1 MYYAYIRVSTD
12 HQHVENQK
20 HEINI
25 FAQKKDIQINKWV
38 DETIS
43 SRKPL
48 QELIKDIKK
57 SKCHFRIITS
67 ENDVLLVTHNMSK
80 LVNDGKVKIL
90 YMKDGHLIDTNN

>member
-1 MYYAYIRVSTD
+1 MD
-12 HQHVENQK
+12 
-20 HEINI
+20 
-25 FAQKKDIQINKWV
+25 
-38 DETIS
+38 
-43 SRKPL
+43 
-48 QELIKDIKK
+48 ELIKDIKK